1 MPVSLRDP
9 IKAILDT
16 DAPAALAVITNV
28 AGPFYRPIG
37 TMMAILGEQERVGSL
52 SSGCVESDI
61 ALRAQQAREAGKPAV
76 LLYGAGSPFM
86 DIRLPCGGG
95 MEVLILP
102 DPDREVLRHVITNQ
116 QSRKPCALK
125 FGTEDGAM
133 EVLEHQPT
141 ARSTGAL
148 TVQLDPELRFLVL
161 GSGPEATS
169 FGALVQSADY
179 ENLVISTDPE
189 TLARATEAGC
199 STREIV
205 SPHLPADID
214 VDDRTA
220 VVLFFHDHEWE
231 PGILASA
238 LKTPAFYIGAQGSQR
253 ALQTRLEALSAM
265 GLEADELGRLHG
277 PIGLIPSA
285 RDPRTLAIS
294 VLGEIVEKA
303 IA

>member
-16 DAPAALAVITNV
+16 DGPAALAVITNV

-37 TMMAILGEQERVGSL
+37 TMMAILENDDRIGSL

-61 ALRAQQAREAGKPAV
+61 ALRAREAREAGKPTL

-102 DPDREVLRHVITNQ
+102 EPDREVLRQVMTNQ
-116 QSRKPCALK
+116 QGRVPCALK

-141 ARSTGAL
+141 TRSTGAM
-148 TVQLDPELRFLVL
+148 TVQIDPELRFLVL

-189 TLARATEAGC
+189 TLERAAESGC
-199 STREIV
+199 DTRQIV
-205 SPHLPADID
+205 SPHLPPDIA

-238 LKTPAFYIGAQGSQR
+238 LETPAFYIGAQGSMR
-253 ALQTRLEALSAM
+253 ARSRRMEALQEM
-265 GLEADELGRLHG
+265 GVGEDQMLRLHG

-285 RDPRTLAIS
+285 RDPRTLAVS
-294 VLGEIVEKA
+294 VLGEIVAKVTA
-303 IA
+303 